1 LEFTFELN
9 IWNVVGGIMAFFL
22 IRELHSNTKAHQDIV
37 KKFEALTEKFETLI
51 GNEKEKRLAL
61 EKETVNRIVSMERD
75 VDFRFHAN
83 DLKFEKYDHKIDQ
96 VEINILTILALVMPE
111 KKAEIMAK
119 IEEKNRRR
127 KERKNEKD

>member
-1 LEFTFELN
+1 
-9 IWNVVGGIMAFFL
+9 MAFFL

-37 KKFEALTEKFETLI
+37 KKFEALTEKFENLI
-51 GNEKEKRLAL
+51 SNEKDKRIAL
-61 EKETVNRIVSMERD
+61 EKETSNRIISIERD
-75 VDFRFHAN
+75 LDYRFHAN
-83 DLKFEKYDHKIDQ
+83 ALRFEKYDHKIDQ

-127 KERKNEKD
+127 KERNNEKD